1 MIVRSIALVLA
12 AATAAPSPSPA
23 PSATP
28 QKLNIKTI
36 ATVKSTPYC
45 SNLGEHF
52 NRIVAPMLAND
63 VVLDRT
69 GVTLDKVTQNLRS
82 PDFAIRFAQSRADL
96 AKYVDTLMKSLPD
109 MQAQINQLRSGE
121 KLTGDPDQAK
131 EMHMLAQE
139 LQRAYNKQMQLT
151 NDLHGVLQGMM
162 EFDTSR
168 YDPTSTQTL
177 FEDLSMPK
185 DMKDVKSYLRFD
197 GQRDVLTDAE
207 NKAGD
212 IAVDVAEKYC
222 GAK

>member
-1 MIVRSIALVLA
+1 MVLRSIALILA
-12 AATAAPSPSPA
+12 AATATPSPSPS
-23 PSATP
+23 PSAAP
-28 QKLNIKTI
+28 QKLNLKTI

-45 SNLGEHF
+45 GNLGEHF
-52 NRIVAPMLAND
+52 NRIVQPMLAND
-63 VVLDRT
+63 IVLDRT
-69 GVTLDKVTQNLRS
+69 GVTLDYVTDNLRS
-82 PDFAIRFAQSRADL
+82 PDFAIKFAKSRAEL
-96 AKYVDTLMKSLPD
+96 AKYVDTLMKSLPV
-109 MQAQINQLRSGE
+109 MQDQINQLRSGE
-121 KLTGDPDQAK
+121 KLTSDTDQTK
-131 EMHMLAQE
+131 QMHLLAQE
-139 LQRAYNKQMQLT
+139 LQRAYNKQMQLA

-177 FEDLSMPK
+177 FESLSMPK

-212 IAVDVAEKYC
+212 IAVDIAEKYC

>member
-1 MIVRSIALVLA
+1 MIVPSIALVLA
-12 AATAAPSPSPA
+12 AATAVPAPSPL

-52 NRIVAPMLAND
+52 NRIVQPMLAND

-69 GVTLDKVTQNLRS
+69 GVTLDNVTTNLRS

-121 KLTGDPDQAK
+121 KLTADADQAK
-131 EMHMLAQE
+131 QMHMLAQE

-151 NDLHGVLQGMM
+151 SDLHGVLQGMM
-162 EFDTSR
+162 EFDTSH
-168 YDPTSTQTL
+168 YDPTSTENL

>member
-1 MIVRSIALVLA
+1 MIARSIALILA
-12 AATAAPSPSPA
+12 AATASPSPA
-23 PSATP
+23 PSPSATP

-36 ATVKSTPYC
+36 ATVKTTPYC

-52 NRIVAPMLAND
+52 NRIVQPMLAND

-69 GVTLDKVTQNLRS
+69 GVALDKVTQNLRS

-109 MQAQINQLRSGE
+109 MQSQINQLRSGE
-121 KLTGDPDQAK
+121 KLTADPDQAK
-131 EMHMLAQE
+131 QMHMLAQE

-162 EFDTSR
+162 EFDTSH
-168 YDPTSTQTL
+168 YDPTSTQNL